1 MKIVDSHCHLNY
13 LSNPESAVAAALAAD
28 VGTMLCIG
36 VERERIEEV
45 LACADKFSGVWAS
58 VGEHPGVASGDPEWV
73 TEYLDHP
80 RVVAVGET
88 GLDYFHDASERI
100 QTLQQAGFR
109 YQMRVARERGLPVII
124 HTRSAVEDTLT
135 IMAEFPEVRGV
146 LHCFTE
152 SWEMAEQALAM
163 GYYISI
169 SGIVTFKNGDNVRAV
184 AQQVPK
190 DRLLIETD
198 APWLAPVPNRG
209 EQNQPAFV
217 VDTAKCVA
225 QLRGLSLAAL
235 ADLTRENFFTLFKGA
250 AQ

>member
-1 MKIVDSHCHLNY
+1 
-13 LSNPESAVAAALAAD
+13 
-28 VGTMLCIG
+28 
-36 VERERIEEV
+36 
-45 LACADKFSGVWAS
+45 
-58 VGEHPGVASGDPEWV
+58 
-73 TEYLDHP
+73 
-80 RVVAVGET
+80 
-88 GLDYFHDASERI
+88 
-100 QTLQQAGFR
+100 
-109 YQMRVARERGLPVII
+109 
-124 HTRSAVEDTLT
+124 
-135 IMAEFPEVRGV
+135 
-146 LHCFTE
+146 
-152 SWEMAEQALAM
+152 MAEQALAM